1 MITILLVFCAL
12 SLSSAAD
19 APPAD
24 PWEPVR
30 FLEGEWRGVAQGEPG
45 VGTVHC
51 SYQFILGH
59 RFLHERN
66 VCLARTSASTRRIR
80 SSE

>member
-30 FLEGEWRGVAQGEPG
+30 FLEGEWTRHVQE
-45 VGTVHC
+45 
-51 SYQFILGH
+51 
-59 RFLHERN
+59 ER
-66 VCLARTSASTRRIR
+66 SAWA
-80 SSE
+80 

>member
-12 SLSSAAD
+12 NLSSAAD

-30 FLEGEWRGVAQGEPG
+30 FLVVSPDEFTETFEIAMPG
-45 VGTVHC
+45 KDFSVYSKNSFKRV
-51 SYQFILGH
+51 
-59 RFLHERN
+59 RPE
-66 VCLARTSASTRRIR
+66 
-80 SSE
+80 